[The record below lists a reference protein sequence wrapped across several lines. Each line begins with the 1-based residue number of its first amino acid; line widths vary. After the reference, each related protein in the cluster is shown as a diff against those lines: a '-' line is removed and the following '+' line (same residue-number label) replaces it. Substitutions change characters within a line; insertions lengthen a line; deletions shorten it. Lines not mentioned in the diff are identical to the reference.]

1 MLNERSTMRTLGTPS
16 TDLTPAEA
24 REQVLSMVY
33 EPHSVSERLWQ
44 AHMAALNGLF
54 QVFRPGIDD
63 KSQHKVD
70 AFLQRVSSLF
80 EMIDRRIPLALSS
93 EHGYV
98 IGTYCREFD
107 QLVGIRVNAPIN
119 EKVVTATSLLI
130 GAYARAG
137 YLSLDPDQDY
147 GEAPVGPHISRF
159 YLERAIERGD
169 CLLTAALIDAG
180 ASYTHLPLN
189 RKAAPEF
196 GLQSARIIERG
207 DFTTYLTHFMGSGW
221 ALDLVAAAVRR
232 RQAREMTAQ
241 VDSAA
246 QEANLATAPS
256 LSPSTPSR
264 RRAL

>member
-1 MLNERSTMRTLGTPS
+1 MNPLGHTS
-16 TDLTPAEA
+16 TDITPTQA
-24 REQVLSMVY
+24 RDQVLAMVY
-33 EPHSVSERLWQ
+33 EPLAASERLWK
-44 AHMAALNGLF
+44 AHLAALNGLF

-63 KSQHKVD
+63 KSHHKVD

-107 QLVGIRVNAPIN
+107 QLLGIRVNAPIN

-180 ASYTHLPLN
+180 ASYSHLPLN
-189 RKAAPEF
+189 RQAAPERD
-196 GLQSARIIERG
+196 LQPARIIERG
-207 DFTTYLTHFMGSGW
+207 DFTAYLTHFMGSGW

-232 RQAREMTAQ
+232 RQARDMTAQ

-246 QEANLATAPS
+246 QESSLATGP
-256 LSPSTPSR
+256 SPSPSPPSR